1 MSNDQEMRDLC
12 KRFFDA
18 VERGDIDA
26 MGEIYAPNAV
36 IWHNHDN
43 AEQTREENLAT
54 LRGSLARLKTRE
66 YADRRVQVF
75 PGGFVQQHTLKGVRQ
90 DGSKA
95 ELIAAIICQVKDGKI
110 TRLDEYF
117 DSAAVAKFRGEK
129 AA

>member
-1 MSNDQEMRDLC
+1 M
-12 KRFFDA
+12 
-18 VERGDIDA
+18 
-26 MGEIYAPNAV
+26 
-36 IWHNHDN
+36 
-43 AEQTREENLAT
+43 
-54 LRGSLARLKTRE
+54 
-66 YADRRVQVF
+66 QVF